1 MKNYFFLAAL
11 VFILGCKNDNA
22 ETNTVTPT
30 ETVVSALTANQIIDK
45 AIDVAGGERFQKSS
59 LKFEFRDVYY
69 QALRKNHEFLLV
81 RLKVEGTDS
90 IFDMLSN
97 VGYERYKNDAFVQLE
112 DSIAKN
118 YEASV
123 NSVHYFSVLPYGLND
138 KAVNKT
144 LLGTETIKDKA
155 YFKIKVTFDQDGGG
169 EDFEDE
175 FIYWIHTDSFKV
187 DYLAYSYEEESGR
200 GQRFREA
207 YNERYRGGLRFVD
220 YNNFKT
226 DDAALKL
233 EDLAKAFEANTLK
246 LLSKIELENVTVEL
260 VND

>member
-11 VFILGCKNDNA
+11 IFILGCKNDNA
-22 ETNTVTPT
+22 ETNTVRST
-30 ETVVSALTANQIIDK
+30 ETFESALTANQIIDK
-45 AIDVAGGERFQKSS
+45 AIDVAGGERFKKSS

-138 KAVNKT
+138 NAVNKT
-144 LLGTETIKDKA
+144 LLGIETIKDKA
-155 YFKIKVTFDQDGGG
+155 YYKIKVTFNQNGGG

-226 DDAALKL
+226 DDDVLKL
-233 EDLAKAFEANTLK
+233 EDLGKAFEANTLK